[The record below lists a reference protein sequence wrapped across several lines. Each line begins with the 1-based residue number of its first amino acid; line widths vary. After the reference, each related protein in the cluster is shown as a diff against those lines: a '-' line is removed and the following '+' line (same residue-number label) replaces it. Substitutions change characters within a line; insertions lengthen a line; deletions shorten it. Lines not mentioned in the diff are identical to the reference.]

1 MWMFFLFIHLCLCYF
16 RYYIIYEW
24 VYTSRWVWEC
34 LCLCHKCIMRVRNC
48 SDAPR
53 QTDGTRT
60 TAPAAAPKCTND
72 LRPHIP
78 VTSAH
83 PSQQKGGRPHMG
95 WQPQRTR
102 GSGQSILLEANHPGK
117 SWEHGPRHP
126 GPPDTQ
132 PNWATKGAG
141 QRPRLE
147 HSATFPRKQN
157 KMLLYEDFMADFV
170 CLHFCTRRC
179 RKDGKL
185 VGTKVK
191 PCFQGLLTAGPT
203 DRMLSITT
211 FTVPLDQTKSFMF
224 KNFYFTQTLNIKNI
238 IVMATL

>member
-1 MWMFFLFIHLCLCYF
+1 MSVRMPVSLSQMYNEGEKLQRCPEADRWNQDN
-16 RYYIIYEW
+16 R
-24 VYTSRWVWEC
+24 TSCSPQMYQWPETTHPGDFCTPIPAEGREAPHGVTATDDQRQWTVDPA
-34 LCLCHKCIMRVRNC
+34 RV
-48 SDAPR
+48 
-53 QTDGTRT
+53 
-60 TAPAAAPKCTND
+60 
-72 LRPHIP
+72 
-78 VTSAH
+78 
-83 PSQQKGGRPHMG
+83 
-95 WQPQRTR
+95 
-102 GSGQSILLEANHPGK
+102 EANHPGK

-203 DRMLSITT
+203 GRMLSITT

>member
-1 MWMFFLFIHLCLCYF
+1 MSVRMPVSLSEMYNEGEKLQRCPEADRWNQDNRTSCSPQVYQRPEATHLGDF
-16 RYYIIYEW
+16 
-24 VYTSRWVWEC
+24 
-34 LCLCHKCIMRVRNC
+34 
-48 SDAPR
+48 
-53 QTDGTRT
+53 
-60 TAPAAAPKCTND
+60 CT
-72 LRPHIP
+72 PI
-78 VTSAH
+78 SAGE
-83 PSQQKGGRPHMG
+83 GGRPHMG

-102 GSGQSILLEANHPGK
+102 GSGQSILLEADHPGK

-126 GPPDTQ
+126 GPPGTQ

-147 HSATFPRKQN
+147 HSAMFPRKQN

-203 DRMLSITT
+203 GRILSINT